1 MSENPVTNRVSRL
14 GVGLASILAFSCG
27 VILLYRLATLP
38 PYPWLFVLAGV
49 MLLAMFWRF
58 RRMQRLAPAMVAAT
72 LGLAWAGW
80 NADMRLAERLPS
92 ELETK
97 RIMVSGYL
105 CDLPTPG
112 SFDSL
117 RFGFCVR
124 QWHVPDVSE
133 RHTLPR
139 VLRLSWYGREGR
151 TLSDHRLNLEV
162 ALKRPH
168 GNLNPDGFRYE
179 DWLFRHGYRATGSV
193 KQVYAAPELAC
204 GLQCQYH
211 AWHWRAS
218 KQLQRWFGE
227 AEYYPLIA
235 SLLMGNRGSLEDHH
249 WQVLKATGTI
259 HLVAISGLHLGL
271 VAVGAGLLAR
281 WGLLLLPVG
290 CLSEQGR
297 RSLVFLVVV
306 LSCFAYALLAGF
318 TVPTRRALVM
328 VVAGGWYLLKAR
340 QQSGWRPFLLALAA
354 VLLMDPFAPLDQGFW
369 LSFGAVGVLLIV
381 FSGRL
386 GSSGWLSALLRAQV
400 AVFFGLWPMLMLLHQ
415 GQPLAG
421 FAANLLAVP
430 WVSLAVMPVLFL
442 GAIIALLSGGWL
454 LPWVSAG
461 FDLVLGALW
470 WWLEL
475 VAWFPAGQMQP
486 LPLPLAASLALLALW
501 ATRWSDWR
509 WRALLGGTFLL
520 LSIPWSGAG
529 GGNSVVQAPEVRV
542 LDVGQGLSVVV
553 RASGRVMV
561 YDTGPEV
568 AGVYSAVDSV
578 LVPNLRAMGVEVIDL
593 LVLSHADN
601 DHAGGLETLSEHFA
615 IKRVVSGEPALI
627 NGRVPVPVET
637 CRPGNIR
644 WPGLVMSLWQNPLPA
659 DGNDASCVI
668 RLYHPPGNSDVV
680 LTGDISRKVEELM
693 LGAGGPDWIE
703 NRVVHRVVLA
713 PHHGSKTSSST
724 RWIQA
729 VAPDQVIYTAGYR
742 HHFRH
747 PHPEVTGRYRE
758 EGAMAFNTACSGQ
771 IMLTFTDSGILTRQ
785 LWKTQPFWIASSGL
799 ARSEC
804 KIP

>member
-1 MSENPVTNRVSRL
+1 
-14 GVGLASILAFSCG
+14 
-27 VILLYRLATLP
+27 
-38 PYPWLFVLAGV
+38 
-49 MLLAMFWRF
+49 
-58 RRMQRLAPAMVAAT
+58 MQRLAPAMVAAT

-151 TLSDHRLNLEV
+151 TLPDHRLNLEV

-281 WGLLLLPVG
+281 CGLLLLPVG

-668 RLYHPPGNSDVV
+668 RLYHPPGNSDFV

-703 NRVVHRVVLA
+703 NRIVRRVVLA